1 MSELIDNRARR
12 IETLKTI
19 IQRLHAG
26 ATPDEVRE
34 DLAELVGQCD
44 AGEIAAMEQQIIAEG
59 TPVEQITKM
68 CDLHSQLVSG
78 IVVDRPHEP
87 IVPGHPVD
95 TFQRENEAIS
105 DTVARLRSML
115 AEDEPDVHACRA
127 LFNELMDIEAH
138 YQRKENLLF
147 PMIERHG
154 ITGPSTV
161 MWAKHDET
169 RAMLGALGEAFES
182 GDGWRDRARQAAGPA
197 LASLEEM
204 IVKEEKILLPMA
216 LQSLTAI
223 EWGEVYEQTPQFG
236 YCIVDPGSDYT
247 PPQRDQ
253 TPSDETPDESSDDS
267 LVSLPITGQP
277 LPPEKGGP
285 GRAVGSGDGSVGEGG
300 AIVLPTGSMTV
311 DQLKAIFA
319 TLPLDI
325 TFVDADDRV
334 RFFTKPP
341 DRIFVRPLAVIGRKV
356 HHCHPPASVN
366 VVDRILD
373 DFRSGR
379 QDVAEFWI
387 EHMGKFIHIRYFAV
401 RDEAGAYL
409 GCLELTQDLTPLRA
423 LEGERRLLEY
433 D

>member
-1 MSELIDNRARR
+1 MSELLDNRARR

-26 ATPDEVRE
+26 ADPEDVRN

-105 DTVARLRSML
+105 DTVARLRTML
-115 AEDEPDVHACRA
+115 AGDNPDVHACRA

-138 YQRKENLLF
+138 YLRKENLLF

-169 RAMLGALGEAFES
+169 RAMLKALGGALES
-182 GDGWRDRARQAAGPA
+182 GEGWLERARRAAGPA

-236 YCIVDPGSDYT
+236 YCIVDPGSRYT

-253 TPSDETPDESSDDS
+253 ASTPSDETPDEDDA

-285 GRAVGSGDGSVGEGG
+285 GGGSGGLGAGE
-300 AIVLPTGSMTV
+300 AIILPTGLMTV
-311 DQLKAIFA
+311 DQLKAIFGV
-319 TLPLDI
+319 LPLDI

-356 HHCHPPASVN
+356 HHCHPPASVD